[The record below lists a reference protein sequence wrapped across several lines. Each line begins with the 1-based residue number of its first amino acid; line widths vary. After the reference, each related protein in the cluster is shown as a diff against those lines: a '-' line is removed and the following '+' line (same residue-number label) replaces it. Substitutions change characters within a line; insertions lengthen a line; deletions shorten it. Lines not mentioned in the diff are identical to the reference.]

1 MGFLLFTNVS
11 RGTIFSL
18 LETLRHVPRGTMNLK
33 NGWELGFALDG
44 TTHVPQTTQRQFV
57 REPLSL

>member
-1 MGFLLFTNVS
+1 MGFLLFMNVS

-18 LETLRHVPRGTMNLK
+18 LEILRHVPRGTMNRK
-33 NGWELGFALDG
+33 KGRELGLALDG
-44 TTHVPQTTQRQFV
+44 SPHVPEAAYRQFV